1 MDQLDRPGRDPWL
14 DNTRLLAAVLIVVM
28 HVCGSAMSRSGALY
42 ELWFATWPLRVPLF
56 VLVAGF
62 FSSAEPLRGRRA
74 VSLLRNVLGV
84 YLVADLVA
92 SLANWLTDSSFG
104 YGPANPP
111 FALWFL
117 LSLFWWRALL
127 PLVAHVRYIGV
138 IASVAAVG
146 AGFVS
151 QIGPTFSASRT
162 IAYLPLF
169 LLGWNLRRIGLRSL
183 IDRRWV
189 RPAAW
194 VTLAGV
200 FAVGIVVNDRLGR
213 AAYAMR
219 EDYPGGGPVEQLP
232 HAGVRGVLLLY
243 GALGALAMIAV
254 MPRRRIP
261 VLTYL
266 GTGSMYIYVIHALIV
281 GQWAFRRTDWYRA
294 IDTVGEMTL
303 LIIAAVVGALL
314 LATPP
319 VRWATRWLIQPSY
332 TWLFREQVPPTPPLG
347 GQSSTPSPAASPSAA
362 SVSATPPPTPPPAA
376 PPPSR

>member
-1 MDQLDRPGRDPWL
+1 
-14 DNTRLLAAVLIVVM
+14 
-28 HVCGSAMSRSGALY
+28 
-42 ELWFATWPLRVPLF
+42 
-56 VLVAGF
+56 
-62 FSSAEPLRGRRA
+62 
-74 VSLLRNVLGV
+74 
-84 YLVADLVA
+84 
-92 SLANWLTDSSFG
+92 
-104 YGPANPP
+104 
-111 FALWFL
+111 
-117 LSLFWWRALL
+117 
-127 PLVAHVRYIGV
+127 
-138 IASVAAVG
+138 
-146 AGFVS
+146 
-151 QIGPTFSASRT
+151 
-162 IAYLPLF
+162 LF

-281 GQWAFRRTDWYRA
+281 G
-294 IDTVGEMTL
+294 
-303 LIIAAVVGALL
+303 
-314 LATPP
+314 
-319 VRWATRWLIQPSY
+319 
-332 TWLFREQVPPTPPLG
+332 
-347 GQSSTPSPAASPSAA
+347 
-362 SVSATPPPTPPPAA
+362 
-376 PPPSR
+376 